1 MSDRVL
7 DADIGMAD
15 SSEEPGE
22 PARFFRRGVRPQSP
36 HEALQPETPPPPPP
50 HRRRPRLSA
59 ASGFLSFLLIGA
71 VGIFFALLWAE
82 HRLYEGGPLQGDK
95 VVFIERG
102 AVFDILS
109 TLETEGVID
118 SALFVNGALWL
129 EGKRDAVKAGEYLF
143 RAKASPR
150 DVIDV
155 LVSGKQILHSIT
167 IPEGLTSEQVLQRLR
182 DNDVLVGDVRDTPKE
197 GTLLPETYKVA
208 RGMLRGD
215 LIKKMQDDQ
224 KRVLDQIWSHRSPDL
239 PIHSPYEL
247 VTLASIVEKE
257 TGKADERPRVA
268 SVFMNRLQKRMRLQS
283 DPTIVYGLVGGR
295 GTLGRPI
302 TRAEL
307 DKPTPY
313 NTYTI
318 DGLPPG
324 PIANPGRAALE
335 AVANPSRTQDLFF
348 VADGTG
354 GHVFAD
360 SLEQHNR
367 NVQRWRQIERDREK
381 ATPDNDK
388 ATPPVRGDQKGEL
401 DDAPV
406 YGSLSTPIEP
416 VPDPA
421 PTPVVSLDVRS
432 AAAAIDKVSPKMPEL
447 ATLVVA
453 KPLSAEIAAKPVS
466 ADVVTKPSSSQ
477 MAKAAP
483 VSTNVFTLNLGPGLD
498 ELGITVRGIG
508 PGRAAAALLDG
519 PMVGDQ
525 AEPQP
530 DTTTFAV
537 SAMRRAELREK
548 AAKLGL
554 DRGSDTL
561 PDVIESPNP
570 AKTTQAPPQ
579 RVAHAKVIDA
589 SEGTSLDPLLD
600 RSYDLNSPKTV
611 PAANAIK

>member
-1 MSDRVL
+1 MSGTGL
-7 DADIGMAD
+7 YPEIGTAEVSD
-15 SSEEPGE
+15 EPGE

-50 HRRRPRLSA
+50 HKRRPRLSA
-59 ASGFLSFLLIGA
+59 VSGFLSFLLIGA
-71 VGIFFALLWAE
+71 VGLFFALLWAE
-82 HRLYEGGPLQGDK
+82 HRLYEQGPLTSDK

-102 AVFDILS
+102 AVFDILG

-118 SALFVNGALWL
+118 SAIFVNAVLWV
-129 EGKRDAVKAGEYLF
+129 EGKRDNVKAGEYLF
-143 RAKASPR
+143 RANASIR
-150 DVIDV
+150 DVIDT
-155 LVSGKQILHSIT
+155 LVNGKQILHSVT

-182 DNDVLVGDVRDTPKE
+182 NNEVLVGDVRETPKE

-208 RGMLRGD
+208 RGMLIAD
-215 LIKKMQDDQ
+215 LLKKMQDDQ
-224 KRVLDQIWSHRSPDL
+224 KRVLDQIWAHRAPDL

-335 AVANPSRTQDLFF
+335 AVANPSRTQDLYF

-354 GHVFAD
+354 GHVFAET
-360 SLEQHNR
+360 LEQHNR
-367 NVQRWRQIERDREK
+367 NVQRWRQIEKEREK
-381 ATPDNDK
+381 TTPDNDK
-388 ATPPVRGDQKGEL
+388 VVPPPRDQKGEL
-401 DDAPV
+401 DEAPV
-406 YGSLSTPIEP
+406 YGALS
-416 VPDPA
+416 VPAVETASDPQPGPTVALDPNFA
-421 PTPVVSLDVRS
+421 PFGFTR
-432 AAAAIDKVSPKMPEL
+432 VSPKMPE
-447 ATLVVA
+447 
-453 KPLSAEIAAKPVS
+453 IAAATAAVRTSSDRNGTGGDKNGKTGSSKAQAP
-466 ADVVTKPSSSQ
+466 AVTNGL
-477 MAKAAP
+477 AF
-483 VSTNVFTLNLGPGLD
+483 NVGPGLD

-508 PGRAAAALLDG
+508 PGKAAGELLDG
-519 PMVGDQ
+519 PMANDEA
-525 AEPQP
+525 AEPQADP
-530 DTTTFAV
+530 VIIAA
-537 SAMRRAELREK
+537 SAKRRAELREK

-554 DRGSDTL
+554 DPGSDVL
-561 PDVIESPNP
+561 PSDNVVVDGANRQSSPM
-570 AKTTQAPPQ
+570 TQKI
-579 RVAHAKVIDA
+579 VHAKVIDA
-589 SEGTSLDPLLD
+589 SEGTSIDPLLD
-600 RSYDLNSPKTV
+600 HTYDLNYAKTV
-611 PAANAIK
+611 PSSAQVK

>member
-1 MSDRVL
+1 MSGTGLYPEIGV
-7 DADIGMAD
+7 ADVSD
-15 SSEEPGE
+15 EPAAE
-22 PARFFRRGVRPQSP
+22 PARFFRRGLRPQSP

-50 HRRRPRLSA
+50 HKRRPRLSA
-59 ASGFLSFLLIGA
+59 ASGFLSFLLFGA
-71 VGIFFALLWAE
+71 VGLFFALLWAE
-82 HRLYEGGPLQGDK
+82 HRLYEAGPLTSDK

-118 SALFVNGALWL
+118 SAIFVNAALWV
-129 EGKRDAVKAGEYLF
+129 EGKRDNVKAGEYLF
-143 RAKASPR
+143 RANASMR
-150 DVIDV
+150 DVIDT
-155 LVSGKQILHSIT
+155 LVNGKQILHSVT
-167 IPEGLTSEQVLQRLR
+167 VPEGLTSEQVLQRLR
-182 DNDVLVGDVRDTPKE
+182 SNEVLVGDVREAPKE

-208 RGMLRGD
+208 RGMLIAD

-335 AVANPSRTQDLFF
+335 AVANPSRTQDLYF

-354 GHVFAD
+354 GHVFAETLD
-360 SLEQHNR
+360 QHNR
-367 NVQRWRQIERDREK
+367 NVQRWRQIEKEK
-381 ATPDNDK
+381 EKTAPDNDK
-388 ATPPVRGDQKGEL
+388 VAPSPRNDQKGEL
-401 DDAPV
+401 DDAV
-406 YGSLSTPIEP
+406 IYGALSAPIETAT
-416 VPDPA
+416 DLPA
-421 PTPVVSLDVRS
+421 APSVGLDSNFAPFGFTR
-432 AAAAIDKVSPKMPEL
+432 VSPKMPE
-447 ATLVVA
+447 
-453 KPLSAEIAAKPVS
+453 IAAATAAVRAATDRNGKTGSTKAQAP
-466 ADVVTKPSSSQ
+466 AVTNGL
-477 MAKAAP
+477 A
-483 VSTNVFTLNLGPGLD
+483 VNVGPGLD

-508 PGRAAAALLDG
+508 PGKAAGDLLDG
-519 PMVGDQ
+519 PMANDEA
-525 AEPQP
+525 AEPQADP
-530 DTTTFAV
+530 AIIV
-537 SAMRRAELREK
+537 ASAKRRAELRER

-554 DRGSDTL
+554 DPGSDVL
-561 PDVIESPNP
+561 PPDNAVEVGANRQSSP
-570 AKTTQAPPQ
+570 ATQKI
-579 RVAHAKVIDA
+579 AHAKVIDA
-589 SEGTSLDPLLD
+589 SEGTSIDPLLD
-600 RSYDLNSPKTV
+600 HTYDLNYAKTV
-611 PAANAIK
+611 PSTTQVK